1 MPERARRRTASR
13 GVARGPRGPRGPR
26 RERGAGP
33 FGSGVVLLVALAV
46 LTPFL
51 YMVRGALS
59 DPRSFAAALTG
70 LPFGRFFLNS
80 TVVALAVVSG
90 QVLTSALA
98 AYAFARLRFPGRDWA
113 FRAYLA
119 VLLVPAI
126 VLVVP
131 RYLLITTLGW
141 VDSYQGLI
149 STELVSVW
157 GIFLLRQCFQAIPRH
172 LEDAARLEGASE
184 WTIFWRIVLPLSRP
198 GLAALGLLAFVDQW
212 KSFLW
217 PLVATRSTEMRV
229 LEVGLANFHSL
240 YAANEPY
247 QLAAALVVMAP
258 LVVVCFVAQ
267 RHLVTGIALAT
278 RAGTSG
284 P

>member
-1 MPERARRRTASR
+1 MA
-13 GVARGPRGPRGPR
+13 
-26 RERGAGP
+26 
-33 FGSGVVLLVALAV
+33 LLGLAV

-51 YMVRGALS
+51 YMLSGALS
-59 DPRSFAAALTG
+59 DARSFSAALTG

-80 TVVALAVVSG
+80 FVFASSVVAG

-113 FRAYLA
+113 LRAYLSL
-119 VLLVPAI
+119 LLVPAM
-126 VLVVP
+126 VLVLP
-131 RYLLITTLGW
+131 RYLLITSLGW
-141 VDSYQGLI
+141 GDSYQGLI

-157 GIFLLRQCFQAIPRH
+157 GIFLLRQFFQGIPRH
-172 LEDAARLEGASE
+172 LEDAARLEGATE
-184 WTIFWRIVLPLSRP
+184 WMIFWRIVLPLSRP
-198 GLAALGLLAFVDQW
+198 GLAALALLAFVDQW

-258 LVVVCFVAQ
+258 LFVVCFLAQ
-267 RHLVTGIALAT
+267 RHLVGGIALAT
-278 RAGTSG
+278 RAGARH

>member
-1 MPERARRRTASR
+1 MFDRNRSARPTRRR
-13 GVARGPRGPRGPR
+13 
-26 RERGAGP
+26 RGAGAGP
-33 FGSGVVLLVALAV
+33 LGTGLVLLLGLAV

-51 YMVRGALS
+51 YMVSGALR
-59 DPRSFAAALTG
+59 DPRSFPAALTG
-70 LPFGRFFLNS
+70 LPFGRFFVNS
-80 TVVALAVVSG
+80 IVVACGVVAG
-90 QVLTSALA
+90 QLLTSALA

-113 FRAYLA
+113 CRAYLSL
-119 VLLVPAI
+119 LLVPAI
-126 VLVVP
+126 VLVLP

-172 LEDAARLEGASE
+172 LEDAARLEGATE
-184 WTIFWRIVLPLSRP
+184 WTIFWRLVLPLSRP
-198 GLAALGLLAFVDQW
+198 GLAALALLAFVDQW

-229 LEVGLANFHSL
+229 LEVGLASVHGL

-267 RHLVTGIALAT
+267 RHLGRGIALAT
-278 RAGTSG
+278 RAGAWG
-284 P
+284 G